1 MFISPAARRKAKGLS
16 FRSVPLVLA
25 MIGAYTAG
33 AQESARSRTN
43 TRDSAG
49 YPRLPGA
56 VSKPPAWLGAE
67 APFDVAKFFAAPPR
81 DRNAA
86 PLYLDALFEF
96 GSELAECY
104 PEGPERERRRQ
115 AAMER
120 SKRFNELMQPIYNTA
135 DAEVPP
141 GVAEKVI
148 RLYDVGIRKLGEAQR
163 RDQCVFESGL
173 GVDSILP
180 HAQVARQVARIAVL
194 RVQQSVQRGDLEGAI
209 REVEMVLRL
218 VRDLQRRGVAITQL
232 VGAAINNVVGF
243 SMVPA
248 ILSSPQ
254 LKPKDCD
261 RLLKVLL
268 THDQKSM
275 DGYAEALRADYILAR
290 TTLRDVVL
298 HQRDLAARLKPKPGE
313 SVVRTLLKML
323 NGGRDIGIVVPDD
336 VDARLARTLP
346 ADLTRSERDIDRY
359 YRTALAFDG
368 VPSAEVLTK
377 ITAVKKIEGP
387 DPLSVVTGML
397 VAPEILEPLVRATS
411 RARATLRATEC
422 LVGLRRWQLTHR
434 GLPRSLLIAVM
445 DAGLKSVPTDPYD
458 GKPMRLVT
466 LGGEPVVYSVGR
478 DGKDDGGQK
487 DSNKDMQA
495 GDLLY
500 RLPAIEERR
509 RIRPARYQG
518 KPESSS
524 AQHSTR
530 FPGDRLEFSRRTNL
544 DQRIKVLPA
553 QLTFL
558 SPSPRLRE
566 PR

>member
-1 MFISPAARRKAKGLS
+1 MFISPSACRKAKDLS
-16 FRSVPLVLA
+16 FRSVLPVLA
-25 MIGAYTAG
+25 MIGACAAG
-33 AQESARSRTN
+33 AQETARSRTN
-43 TRDSAG
+43 TRDSGA

-56 VSKPPAWLGAE
+56 VSKPPTWLGAE

-115 AAMER
+115 AAMDR

-141 GVAEKVI
+141 GVAEKLI
-148 RLYDVGIRKLGEAQR
+148 RLYEVGIRKLGEAQR

-194 RVQQSVQRGDLEGAI
+194 RVQQSVQRGDFEGAI
-209 REVEMVLRL
+209 RDVEMVLRL
-218 VRDLQRRGVAITQL
+218 VRDLQRRGVTITQL
-232 VGAAINNVVGF
+232 VGAAINVVVGL

-254 LKPKDCD
+254 LKPRDCD

-275 DGYAEALRADYILAR
+275 DGYAEALRADYLFAR
-290 TTLRDVVL
+290 VTLRDVVL
-298 HQRDLAARLKPKPGE
+298 HQPDLAVQLKLKPGE
-313 SVVRTLLKML
+313 SVVRTLLKTL
-323 NGGRDIGIVVPDD
+323 NGGRDIPDKVPDD
-336 VDARLARTLP
+336 VDARLARTSP

-359 YRTALAFDG
+359 FRTALAFDG
-368 VPSAEVLTK
+368 VPAAELLTK
-377 ITAVKKIEGP
+377 IAAVKKFEGP
-387 DPLSVVTGML
+387 DPLSVVTGKL
-397 VAPEILEPLVRATS
+397 LEPGLLEPLARATS

-422 LVGLRRWQLTHR
+422 LVAVRRWQLTHR

-466 LGGEPVVYSVGR
+466 LGGEPVVYSIGR

-487 DSNKDMQA
+487 DSKNDIYA

-509 RIRPARYQG
+509 PIRPVRYQG
-518 KPESSS
+518 TQR
-524 AQHSTR
+524 AHRRSTQ
-530 FPGDRLEFSRRTNL
+530 L
-544 DQRIKVLPA
+544 DW
-553 QLTFL
+553 
-558 SPSPRLRE
+558 PRLLGPNRQ
-566 PR
+566 PVQLADGLAQSPAI